1 MTDVETSLD
10 AVTQRLRELLAELLQ
25 TDPSTIQGGDSIL
38 GDESSDGLGLDSLDV
53 LKLAL
58 ALADEFDLT
67 EPTEIDW
74 QAVNTVAD
82 AAALVHR
89 LAVRGQAQFT

>member
-1 MTDVETSLD
+1 MTHTAATLD
-10 AVTQRLRELLAELLQ
+10 AVTLRIRELLAELLQ
-25 TDPSTIQGGDSIL
+25 TDPSTIHGGDSIL
-38 GDESSDGLGLDSLDV
+38 GDKDSDGLGLDSLDV

-58 ALADEFDLT
+58 ALADEFDLK

-74 QAVNTVAD
+74 QTVNTVAD

-89 LAVRGQAQFT
+89 LAAGSQPQFT